1 MGWVG
6 HCKGAGPAGE
16 GGSGSPRCRQPWSL
30 QRAVQA
36 RRWMAGP
43 VRDERVARAH
53 HGVGWSGVGWRRP
66 RAKRSPG
73 LPGLQVLQGREC
85 LAFAMLPLGPSPPSQ
100 DSAPLQN
107 KGLAP
112 QIFKLQQRFL
122 RCASEGAPGG
132 ILRNGADLA
141 PHGRAP
147 PHENSTHV
155 ARRPKESR

>member
-66 RAKRSPG
+66 RVKRSPG

-85 LAFAMLPLGPSPPSQ
+85 LAFAMPRLEPSP
-100 DSAPLQN
+100 
-107 KGLAP
+107 
-112 QIFKLQQRFL
+112 RV
-122 RCASEGAPGG
+122 R
-132 ILRNGADLA
+132 
-141 PHGRAP
+141 GRAP
-147 PHENSTHV
+147 GHGS
-155 ARRPKESR
+155 PKASPCPTLLSGKLVGKSG